1 MIGNPDAVLPDSI
14 GFRLEFRFL
23 QQLLAKIEV
32 LLRHTHPCEP
42 PAL

>member
-1 MIGNPDAVLPDSI
+1 MIGNPDAMLPDSI
-14 GFRLEFRFL
+14 GFRPEFRFL
-23 QQLLAKIEV
+23 QELLAKIEV